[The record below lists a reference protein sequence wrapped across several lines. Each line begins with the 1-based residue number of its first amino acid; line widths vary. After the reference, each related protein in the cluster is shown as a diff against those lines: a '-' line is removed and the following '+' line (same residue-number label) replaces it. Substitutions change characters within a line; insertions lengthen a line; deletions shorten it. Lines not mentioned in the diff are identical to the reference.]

1 MITPTDAT
9 LAVLAGAPDPTP
21 GAAPT
26 GAADF
31 LAAILQAL
39 APGAVP
45 GAADAA
51 EPGAG
56 EQGAADPDAADP
68 DSPATTAADAAA
80 LGLALAAAVPGV
92 APGAVPA
99 VAPPLAPGHANV
111 AAVAAGDATGT
122 TGDIRMSADAAQP
135 TAAASTPGDVPVAPG
150 QANVAVGAAEDPKST
165 TSDIRMSGDAAAPAD
180 PATPATPAAPAAS
193 VSAAPGATPTATQ
206 APAPTSTGQTAHVT
220 RQVIPDV
227 TSLFSRGEGTH
238 RITLTLKPEALGEVR
253 VVMTV
258 RDGAVHV
265 RLAAGHEA
273 QRALIDGSPELHR
286 VLELAGAHETR
297 VVVRDLGSATP
308 AAQTG
313 SGTDLTQG
321 FAAGHDRHDAHQDQH
336 AGTRAQ
342 HPATDGT
349 NPRTTRGTTGAS
361 QPRSVEPGTHIRT
374 AGVDVSM

>member
-39 APGAVP
+39 APGADP
-45 GAADAA
+45 ATAAPDPADA
-51 EPGAG
+51 
-56 EQGAADPDAADP
+56 DA
-68 DSPATTAADAAA
+68 PATTAVDAAA
-80 LGLALAAAVPGV
+80 LGLAVPGV
-92 APGAVPA
+92 PTVVPGVVAGVVAGATPAVPA
-99 VAPPLAPGHANV
+99 SGSQPAPGHANV
-111 AAVAAGDATGT
+111 AAGTAGDSTGTTSDIRMSAYEAGAAPTTRAGSDVSPAPGHANVAAGTAGDPTGT
-122 TGDIRMSADAAQP
+122 TGDIRMSGDAPPAP
-135 TAAASTPGDVPVAPG
+135 TTPSTPVAP
-150 QANVAVGAAEDPKST
+150 
-165 TSDIRMSGDAAAPAD
+165 MSGP
-180 PATPATPAAPAAS
+180 TPAAPPTPAATGRT
-193 VSAAPGATPTATQ
+193 AALT
-206 APAPTSTGQTAHVT
+206 H
-220 RQVIPDV
+220 QVIPEV
-227 TSLFSRGEGTH
+227 TSLLSRGDGTH

-297 VVVRDLGSATP
+297 VVVRDLGSAAPTT
-308 AAQTG
+308 QTG
-313 SGTDLTQG
+313 SGNDLTQG

-342 HPATDGT
+342 DPATDGT